1 MSMVTTWPFSK
12 RGIDI
17 IGPLPVGWALTKFAV
32 VVVDYFIRWVEAIPL
47 AKILAAN
54 KTRLVWKNIISRF
67 GIPLT
72 LMIENGKQ
80 FDNPK
85 FWSLCANL
93 GIKNAF
99 SSLVHPQAN
108 GQVET
113 RNKNIKYNIKIK
125 LEWVWP
131 YELPKVLWPYI
142 TTPGSSTSETPFSLT
157 YGSKAVIPIEI
168 GILSHHTTTFNW
180 SINKECMHT
189 NCNMI

>member
-1 MSMVTTWPFSK
+1 MTKCDKSQQFALILHQPPAPLMSMVTTWPFSK

-85 FWSLCANL
+85 F
-93 GIKNAF
+93 
-99 SSLVHPQAN
+99 
-108 GQVET
+108 
-113 RNKNIKYNIKIK
+113 
-125 LEWVWP
+125 
-131 YELPKVLWPYI
+131 
-142 TTPGSSTSETPFSLT
+142 
-157 YGSKAVIPIEI
+157 
-168 GILSHHTTTFNW
+168 
-180 SINKECMHT
+180 
-189 NCNMI
+189 